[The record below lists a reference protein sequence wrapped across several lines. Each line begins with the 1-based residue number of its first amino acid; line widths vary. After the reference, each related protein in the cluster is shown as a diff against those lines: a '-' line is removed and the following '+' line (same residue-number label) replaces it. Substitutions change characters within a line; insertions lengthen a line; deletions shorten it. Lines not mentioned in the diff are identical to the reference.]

1 MQKEFRG
8 ESVKE
13 ETQNPAFAYIAGR
26 IDKMLVPALLNF
38 LAHKPAHGYELI
50 QKINESGFSEIE
62 ADPATIYRNLRR
74 MEDDGLVL
82 SQWETAHTGPARR
95 SYQLSPEGQQALE
108 YCVQLITEKV
118 IKMQSFLDQYQRE
131 VKER

>member
-1 MQKEFRG
+1 M
-8 ESVKE
+8 KE
-13 ETQNPAFAYIAGR
+13 ETPNPAFAYIAGR

-74 MEDDGLVL
+74 MEEDGLVL
-82 SQWETAHTGPARR
+82 SQWETEHTGPARR
-95 SYQLSPEGQQALE
+95 SYQLSPEGHRALE
-108 YCVQLITEKV
+108 FCVQLITDKV
-118 IKMQSFLDQYQRE
+118 NKMTAFLDQYRQE
-131 VKER
+131 AEK